1 MKKNNK
7 TDINIKSKGGIILKN
22 IIDFKIEEKKVR
34 NKRKINK
41 KKMIITI
48 SIIVLA
54 LVIGI
59 TMLLYY
65 SSRDVR
71 NFLDQYLF
79 RKKKLKT
86 QKYYF
91 CVYI

>member
-1 MKKNNK
+1 M
-7 TDINIKSKGGIILKN
+7 KN
-22 IIDFKIEEKKVR
+22 IIDFKIEEKKVK

-71 NFLDQYLF
+71 NFWNIIHQES
-79 RKKKLKT
+79 
-86 QKYYF
+86 
-91 CVYI
+91 